1 MGGRFFPCRTA
12 PCTRFDMILSMMKK
26 RYFCFTCLLALA
38 LCTGCGSKAEPASSE
53 PASSAAVSSEPA
65 EPTPA
70 PGPAFA
76 IEVPEGFSE
85 AEMPG
90 TLAYYTNEDGAV
102 ISLTTSA
109 KDPDF
114 STPDTDALIAALRS
128 QYAEQLREENLQ
140 IEVVNSTNDPICGF
154 PSYQLEL
161 SCSGQGYSFTQLF
174 VGIDADMTYSW
185 VFTGSEEHAEQF
197 RQCVQ
202 SITNTVDL

>member
-1 MGGRFFPCRTA
+1 
-12 PCTRFDMILSMMKK
+12 MKK
-26 RYFCFTCLLALA
+26 IYLYSACLLALA
-38 LCTGCGSKAEPASSE
+38 LCTGCGDKAAATPSEAPVSS
-53 PASSAAVSSEPA
+53 AVSSEAA
-65 EPTPA
+65 EPTPT

-76 IEVPEGFSE
+76 IEVPEGFTE

-90 TLAYYTNEDGAV
+90 TLAYYTSKDGAV

-114 STPDTDALIAALRS
+114 STPDTDALIEALRA
-128 QYAEQLREENLQ
+128 QYAEQLREENLK
-140 IEVVNSTNDPICGF
+140 IEVVNSANEPICGF
-154 PSYQLEL
+154 ASYQLEL
-161 SCSGQGYSFTQLF
+161 KCTGQDYSFTQLF

-197 RQCVQ
+197 RACVD